1 MRMIS
6 KGEIGTRLTKFQK
19 ANDLPGLKM
28 EESRARFIE
37 EVWKSQKKFRALSM
51 LKLSNSAD
59 LYEKEFDPVKT
70 IMKLFK
76 EGHLDE
82 AVWLSFLTTHFGLDA
97 KNTIGQFY
105 RKFGEGLWNWES
117 IYENAN
123 SIRNWLISNEKGFKP
138 LRFGNHRKFET
149 KDPNN
154 PNGTPAVI
162 QSFVEWV
169 QKTGDGRPYQALCV
183 VSQANTPEE
192 RFDRL
197 YRGISLIRF
206 GRTAKFD
213 FLCLLGNLGILK
225 ISPPHCYLD
234 ESTGPKGG
242 ALLMVEGKIKG
253 RVTANIEEI
262 IRRLW
267 LTLGIPVEVMEDAL
281 CNWQKARK

>member
-6 KGEIGTRLTKFQK
+6 KDEIGTRLAEFQK
-19 ANDLPGLKM
+19 VNDLPGFKT

-37 EVWKSQKKFRALSM
+37 EVWKSKKRFRALSM
-51 LKLSNSAD
+51 LKSSNSAD

-70 IMKLFK
+70 IVKLFN

-82 AVWLSFLTTHFGLDA
+82 AVWLSFLTTHFGQDA

-105 RKFGEGLWNWES
+105 RKFGEGLWDWDS
-117 IYENAN
+117 IYENVD
-123 SIRNWLISNEKGFKP
+123 SIRNWMVSNEDGFKH
-138 LRFGNHRKFET
+138 LKFGNHRKFET
-149 KDPNN
+149 KDPDS

-169 QKTGDGRPYQALCV
+169 KKTGDGSPYQALRV

-192 RFDRL
+192 RFDTL
-197 YRGISLIRF
+197 YQGISLIRF

-213 FLCLLGNLGILK
+213 FLCLLGNLGILE
-225 ISPPHCYLD
+225 ISPPHCYLGK
-234 ESTGPKGG
+234 STGPKGG

-262 IRRLW
+262 IGHLC
-267 LTLGIPVEVMEDAL
+267 LTLGISVEVMEDAL
-281 CNWQKARK
+281 CNWQKARN